1 MDSLYSLEEN
11 LDELLPP
18 TSELRLL
25 TPSELELLQEVM
37 NEGDYKEDEDRNN
50 EEETEGDLEMEKFI
64 NKGDYKEDED
74 ETEKEENGTTWSFN
88 GGLENNSNHNVSVD
102 VDAFDVH
109 AVLEKKLHVACQAA
123 AKIMPSVSIFF
134 IYSFVIIILDLRVF
148 GRRDKVKGREGEV
161 WDLLHL
167 CFNNLLV
174 SLIPFHCL
182 NCMMLYYIRIKHIFS
197 ANPQQD
203 SGVGANGRPSREILE
218 IEDFDVETETMEY
231 MDPADAQR
239 ARRTLSNRESARRS
253 RTRKEAELA
262 QLQTKVVELRLKK
275 AAFVERFT
283 DITQKYEKAA
293 IDNRILK
300 ADVKALQALLRS
312 SVTGFL
318 PVFLGSQGMPTTS
331 MSPFDGSPSVMSTDA
346 IVPMQDGLN
355 QSLDSAAADTPMT
368 HYHMT

>member
-123 AKIMPSVSIFF
+123 AKIMPSV
-134 IYSFVIIILDLRVF
+134 
-148 GRRDKVKGREGEV
+148 
-161 WDLLHL
+161 
-167 CFNNLLV
+167 N
-174 SLIPFHCL
+174 
-182 NCMMLYYIRIKHIFS
+182 
-197 ANPQQD
+197 

-300 ADVKALQALLRS
+300 ADVKALQALVNDLLDISVLNLSFFVAIWSKFWLQSCSTYQCLIPKLRS